1 MSGHWESADFQQ
13 KNSAV
18 VSNLLPEKPAFKT
31 APKFIGYLST
41 SGAMSSP
48 AREMSFLAP
57 YSFGNLT
64 LKNRIVMAPMTRC
77 RAVGANL
84 PGPLAVTYYRQRASA
99 GLIITEG
106 SQVSPM
112 GAGFVRTPGIYSRE
126 QVDGWLD
133 VTQAVHGAG
142 GKIFLQLWHV
152 GRMSH
157 PDFLGGE
164 LPVAPSALPVD
175 EEIHVP
181 DGKKPIPV
189 PRALEDWEIRDIVRQ
204 FRTGALN
211 AKKAEFDGVE
221 IHGANG
227 YLLDQFLRDG
237 SNHRTDSY
245 GGSREDRARL
255 PLEVAAAVVSI
266 WGSGR
271 VGYRISPHFLLH
283 AMSDANPKSTFS
295 SLAQELA
302 ILGVRY
308 IHLVEPVGGRL
319 GAVPPEAR
327 MAPLIRANFPGTLIL
342 NGGYDAATANTAI
355 EEEAAD
361 LISFGAPFLANPYL
375 PLRFAR
381 GAPLN
386 APESATY
393 YAGEEKGYTD
403 YPALDG

>member
-1 MSGHWESADFQQ
+1 M
-13 KNSAV
+13 
-18 VSNLLPEKPAFKT
+18 LPVPPPRE
-31 APKFIGYLST
+31 LSL
-41 SGAMSSP
+41 
-48 AREMSFLAP
+48 LAP
-57 YSFGNLT
+57 FTLGNLT
-64 LKNRIVMAPMTRC
+64 LENRMVMAPMTRC
-77 RAVGANL
+77 RAIGANV
-84 PGPLAVTYYRQRASA
+84 PGPLAVTYYAQRASA

-112 GAGFVRTPGIYSRE
+112 GAGFVRTPGIYAKE
-126 QVDGWLD
+126 QVEGWVN
-133 VTQAVHGAG
+133 VTEAVHGAG

-157 PDFLGGE
+157 PDFLGGK

-181 DGKKPIPV
+181 GGKKPIPI
-189 PRALEDWEIRDIVRQ
+189 PRELELWEIRDIVRQ
-204 FRTGALN
+204 FRTGAVN
-211 AKKAEFDGVE
+211 ANKAGFDGVE

-227 YLLDQFLRDG
+227 YLLDQFLRDS
-237 SNHRTDSY
+237 SNHRTDPY
-245 GGSREDRARL
+245 GGSRKNRARL
-255 PLEVAAAVVSI
+255 PLEVAAAVVDI

-283 AMSDANPKSTFS
+283 AMADTDPRTTFVY
-295 SLAQELA
+295 LARELG

-308 IHLVEPVGGRL
+308 IHVIEPVGGRL

-327 MAPLIRANFPGTLIL
+327 IAPLIRANYNGALIL
-342 NGGYDAATANTAI
+342 NGGYDAATANKAI
-355 EEEAAD
+355 EDGAAD
-361 LISFGAPFLANPYL
+361 LISFGAPFLANPDL
-375 PLRFAR
+375 PLRFSR

-386 APESATY
+386 AADGATY